1 MQTILYVIRNLVF
14 KFHPT
19 NLKIEMTFVSVQ
31 VSYIDHKKETIFL
44 KFFLSILSLCWTE
57 IIPLSTSIDKVI
69 IYFKFKFIHSHKPH
83 KDCTWGTKHTII
95 TKIKK
100 KSDVRGGRELQ
111 NKNAC
116 LITFCKDRTIQLLP
130 YNINQLRPCRF
141 ETINEIGNRK
151 SGIVLVHVKRHC

>member
-1 MQTILYVIRNLVF
+1 MQKILYVIRNLVF

-83 KDCTWGTKHTII
+83 KDGTWGTKHTII

-100 KSDVRGGRELQ
+100 KKATSEEAVNFKIKMHALLHFAKIEQ
-111 NKNAC
+111 FNYYHII
-116 LITFCKDRTIQLLP
+116 LISYDPVDLKPLMR
-130 YNINQLRPCRF
+130 
-141 ETINEIGNRK
+141 
-151 SGIVLVHVKRHC
+151 